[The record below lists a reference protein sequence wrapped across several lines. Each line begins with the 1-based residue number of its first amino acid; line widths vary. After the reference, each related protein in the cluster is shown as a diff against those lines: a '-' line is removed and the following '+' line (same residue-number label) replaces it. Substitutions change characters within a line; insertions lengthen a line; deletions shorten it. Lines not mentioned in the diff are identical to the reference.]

1 VSHTTRGPRPGETD
15 GKEYHF
21 AAPSAFEELVRNGA
35 FIEHA
40 TFAGKSYGTSYDAV
54 NKVLEAGRACVLDIE
69 MEGVKQVK
77 SSTLLAKFVFVKPP
91 SVEDLEKRL
100 RARGTETVDAVRE
113 RLDAALKELA
123 FAEQAGVHDK
133 TVINDDVERAYTDLE
148 EYIMALMK

>member
-1 VSHTTRGPRPGETD
+1 
-15 GKEYHF
+15 
-21 AAPSAFEELVRNGA
+21 
-35 FIEHA
+35 
-40 TFAGKSYGTSYDAV
+40 
-54 NKVLEAGRACVLDIE
+54 
-69 MEGVKQVK
+69 VKQVK

-91 SVEDLEKRL
+91 SVEVLEKRL